1 MFEALCRPLFRVA
14 AIVLLWGSP
23 ALAQEFGGRLESG
36 TRWQESVRLT
46 GSVEIPPGVTLEI
59 APGTEVRVESPDH
72 RMLVRGRLR
81 GKGTAEAPIVFS
93 TPAQWQGIEFMEPDG
108 RSYIDFARFEG
119 GAVFVSGFAAHL
131 DVRGTE
137 FRAAETAVN
146 LVRDCVLRVE
156 KSRFFG
162 NETGIRMQMKSR
174 AEIIDS
180 RFEKHDVSAIVS
192 SHGSRASVTGN
203 VFNGNEQAIGIQGK
217 FPGEI
222 RDNHFR
228 DNRVGIFCNQS
239 QNTPVISGNRFE
251 DHENALVNLSF
262 SYPVV
267 QRNSF
272 IANQTAMRNDQFG
285 SAGVFH
291 NLFAGNGTAV
301 HNNRKS
307 NPELEKNIFRE
318 NELALFCDYS
328 SYPRVKNNNFIG
340 NEMAVKLG
348 TYQSADFEGRE
359 GSRGLVMQ
367 QAQQRR
373 SRNPLLDQAPD
384 AFSDRVD
391 VSGNWWG
398 DRTAILEDAGEDG
411 NLAFFHDRHDQ
422 PTVRYEGWG
431 EKEFTLDRV
440 VFAPWLEAPVADAG
454 PEVKQ

>member
-1 MFEALCRPLFRVA
+1 MSEALCRPLFLMA
-14 AIVLLWGSP
+14 AILLLWGSP

-36 TRWQESVRLT
+36 SLWQGAVRLT
-46 GSVEIPPGVTLEI
+46 ASVEIPPGVTLEI

-72 RMLVRGRLR
+72 RILVRGRLR
-81 GKGTAEAPIVFS
+81 IKGTTEAPVVFF

-108 RSYIDFARFEG
+108 RSHIDFARFEG

-137 FRAAETAVN
+137 FRAAATAVK

-156 KSRFFG
+156 ESLFSG
-162 NETGIRMQMKSR
+162 CETGIRMQMKSS

-180 RFEKHDVSAIVS
+180 RFEKHGVSALAF
-192 SHGSRASVTGN
+192 SHGSRGSVTGC
-203 VFNGNEQAIGIQGK
+203 VFSSNEQAVGLQGK
-217 FPGEI
+217 FPGHI
-222 RDNHFR
+222 RNNRFR

-239 QNTPVISGNRFE
+239 RNTPEISGNRFE
-251 DHENALVNLSF
+251 NNKNALVNLSF
-262 SYPVV
+262 SYPIV

-272 IANQTAMRNDQFG
+272 LANGTAMRNDQFG

-291 NLFAGNGTAV
+291 NLFAQNGTAV

-307 NPELEKNIFRE
+307 NPELERNIFRH

-328 SYPRVKNNNFIG
+328 SYPRVKDNNFID

-348 TYQSADFEGRE
+348 IYQSADFEGRE
-359 GSRGLVMQ
+359 GSRGFVMQ

-398 DRTAILEDAGEDG
+398 DRTSVMEEVGAGG

-422 PTVRYEGWG
+422 PKVRYEGWG
-431 EKEFTLDRV
+431 EEEFTLDRV